1 MEETTRTV
9 LWLRAAQNAFRGSA
23 MTHLGQRWTGVCL
36 NDNYKLRHYME
47 EPENGGGNAAFF
59 EGEDSSGSAVLVEV
73 LDAAAEGSRQRLE
86 IWRRAIHLQ
95 HPHLLRLLDYGEAD
109 ALPPGRPCY
118 YAVFERPQENLA
130 AALEQ
135 SPLTERDAREL
146 LLATL
151 DALRYLHA
159 QGLVHGSIQASNILA
174 VDDTIKLATADL
186 HEPGDEPFTYSG
198 DIGAVGALLYRV
210 LTGSEFGRGA
220 DLSGIS
226 QPLATII
233 RNTAG
238 AAPADRWRI
247 PEVLAILPPEEP
259 EVVPE
264 ESAIEVASEVPA
276 TEAPLPYGRGSDMS
290 NRGEVERVAPSEDS
304 PAHDQSRLPASTA
317 VVGADTASYQ
327 PPAAPHSVPR
337 WAWPVSIAAIVGCI
351 AWVVHTPPHKA
362 VSPAAQ
368 PPAVSAPRPQQEIRP
383 QSAPLAPQPE
393 PPAPVQASAAQ
404 ERPVWRVIAYT
415 YNAFH
420 DAQKKVLAINQ
431 KWPGLHAEVFAPKG
445 SSHAPYLVA
454 LGGRMNRLEAA
465 RILQRARSR
474 GLPRDTFMLNF
485 SD

>member
-1 MEETTRTV
+1 
-9 LWLRAAQNAFRGSA
+9 
-23 MTHLGQRWTGVCL
+23 MTHLGHHWAGVCL
-36 NDNYKLRHYME
+36 NDEYTLRHYIE
-47 EPENGGGNAAFF
+47 EPENGGGNGAFF
-59 EGEDSSGSAVLVEV
+59 EGEDSSGSPVLVEV
-73 LDAAAEGSRQRLE
+73 IDATAEDSRQRLE

-109 ALPPGRPCY
+109 AVPSGRPCC

-135 SPLTERDAREL
+135 SPLTQRDAREL
-146 LLATL
+146 LLAAL

-159 QGLVHGSIQASNILA
+159 QGLVHGSIQASNVLA

-186 HEPGDEPFTYSG
+186 HEPADEPFTYSG
-198 DIGAVGALLYRV
+198 DIGALGALLYRV

-247 PEVLAILPPEEP
+247 PEVLAVLPPEDPEEP
-259 EVVPE
+259 APVPE
-264 ESAIEVASEVPA
+264 EPLVEAAAAASLATETAPQAMENVPRSLEPVPA
-276 TEAPLPYGRGSDMS
+276 PEEPIAHSHDLDWSRGVQPAEVHAPR
-290 NRGEVERVAPSEDS
+290 
-304 PAHDQSRLPASTA
+304 T
-317 VVGADTASYQ
+317 
-327 PPAAPHSVPR
+327 VPR
-337 WAWPVSIAAIVGCI
+337 WAWPVSVAVIVGCI
-351 AWVVHTPPHKA
+351 AWVVHTPSRKA
-362 VSPAAQ
+362 APPPAQPQ
-368 PPAVSAPRPQQEIRP
+368 PPAVSAPRPQRQI
-383 QSAPLAPQPE
+383 APQPAPVAPQPG

-445 SSHAPYLVA
+445 NSHAPYLVA

-465 RILQRARSR
+465 RVLQRARSR